1 MWQPVKVLEWGIE
14 SVGVRG
20 EPTTHATPFKTKPP
34 AVSCVYGKKEK
45 MKITENKSLS

>member
-20 EPTTHATPFKTKPP
+20 EPTTHRCLCNKNEKNP
-34 AVSCVYGKKEK
+34 VSKF
-45 MKITENKSLS
+45 